1 MFLDIP
7 VGFALNVHKFKEKK
21 QLEPH
26 STVVSQLQY
35 LG

>member
-21 QLEPH
+21 LEPH